1 MSFLSYNTLGKL
13 FNCSEPKMYM
23 KIKDIEHGT
32 VPDMQ
37 LSIKYVLLLGIA
49 IIIIHIIMTCLVVK

>member
-1 MSFLSYNTLGKL
+1 
-13 FNCSEPKMYM
+13 MYM

-49 IIIIHIIMTCLVVK
+49 IIIIHIVLTCLIVK

>member
-1 MSFLSYNTLGKL
+1 MF
-13 FNCSEPKMYM
+13 M

-49 IIIIHIIMTCLVVK
+49 VIIIHIIMTCLVVK